1 MYILK
6 AIIAFYLTFF
16 NKLFD
21 LETRTIKIRVKQ
33 FLTLTTP
40 SKPGIVL
47 TFAFLANNLL
57 SILSPMAWIAYMS
70 GPMKT
75 TSSAACG
82 EIQAE
87 NYNKNIM
94 VLNIE
99 SQFYKKKSP
108 HIYLLIIY
116 ALKITYK

>member
-1 MYILK
+1 M
-6 AIIAFYLTFF
+6 
-16 NKLFD
+16 FD
-21 LETRTIKIRVKQ
+21 LGICTIKIRVKQ
-33 FLTLTTP
+33 FLTLTTT

-57 SILSPMAWIAYMS
+57 SILSPMAWIACMS
-70 GPMKT
+70 GPMKM

-82 EIQAE
+82 EMQVE

-99 SQFYKKKSP
+99 SQFYF
-108 HIYLLIIY
+108 
-116 ALKITYK
+116 